1 MMRLIFLLAGL
12 ALAVFGLS
20 LIWLNFPEEQISAT
34 GFEALNLASAFL
46 VVLALGVFML
56 FYFKPLAQRIISGL
70 LSIVGIYLIFISA
83 NSLLNAGPII
93 DRLIS
98 VTGAVGKSPEVVF
111 NSLNIA
117 LYFIGLTAYVATV
130 LFNLIKPRLS
140 KGSKRITKS
149 NEGDD
154 PIGLWD
160 SQS

>member
-111 NSLNIA
+111 NSLNIS

>member
-70 LSIVGIYLIFISA
+70 LSIVAIYLIFISA

-111 NSLNIA
+111 NSLNIS

-130 LFNLIKPRLS
+130 LFNLFKPRLS

>member
-1 MMRLIFLLAGL
+1 MIRLIALLAGL

-20 LIWLNFPEEQISAT
+20 LIWLSFPEEQIAAT
-34 GFEALNLASAFL
+34 GFETLNLASAFL
-46 VVLALGVFML
+46 VVLGLGVFML

-70 LSIVGIYLIFISA
+70 LLIVAIYLIFISA

-98 VTGAVGKSPEVVF
+98 VTGAVGTSPEVLF
-111 NSLNIA
+111 NSLNISV
-117 LYFIGLTAYVATV
+117 YFIGLLVYVAAV
-130 LFNLIKPRLS
+130 GFNVFKPRVS

-149 NEGDD
+149 NDGDD

-160 SQS
+160 SQN